1 MFSNVCD
8 NVTVFEFLDS
18 PKTKISK
25 YLYNE
30 TLFFVQIKR
39 FIHYILSNRNI
50 FSVEVTFKIFSL
62 KNMEPS
68 SVLKHFFIS
77 LNTKFKRFDI

>member
-1 MFSNVCD
+1 MFSNVYD

-30 TLFFVQIKR
+30 TLFFIQIKR
-39 FIHYILSNRNI
+39 FIHYILSNRNQW
-50 FSVEVTFKIFSL
+50 
-62 KNMEPS
+62 
-68 SVLKHFFIS
+68 
-77 LNTKFKRFDI
+77 R